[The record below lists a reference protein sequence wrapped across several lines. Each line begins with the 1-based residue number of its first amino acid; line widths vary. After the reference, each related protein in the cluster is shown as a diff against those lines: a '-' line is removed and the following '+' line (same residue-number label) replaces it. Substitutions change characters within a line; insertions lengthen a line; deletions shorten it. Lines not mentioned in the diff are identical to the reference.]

1 MRGQRLPGRVSQ
13 TDLCHPVR
21 SDARDGFRLTARLA
35 GPPVRTGPE
44 IEPSWSVDILHHIPY
59 AMDGYTG
66 AIVSQAKRS
75 AEPRKD
81 CTMSVLGVIVIV
93 VIVILVLRII

>member
-1 MRGQRLPGRVSQ
+1 
-13 TDLCHPVR
+13 
-21 SDARDGFRLTARLA
+21 
-35 GPPVRTGPE
+35 
-44 IEPSWSVDILHHIPY
+44 
-59 AMDGYTG
+59 MDGYTG
-66 AIVSQAKRS
+66 AIVNQAKRS